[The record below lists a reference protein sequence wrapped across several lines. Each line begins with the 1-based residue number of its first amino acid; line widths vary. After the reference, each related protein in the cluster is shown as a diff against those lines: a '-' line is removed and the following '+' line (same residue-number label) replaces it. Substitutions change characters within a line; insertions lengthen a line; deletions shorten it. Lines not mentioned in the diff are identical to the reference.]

1 MNIFPPFV
9 SPLECFSKLKKNL
22 NNRLVLVPQTV
33 HIMHHMERSGGLGQG
48 PWSADTESQSPSWCV
63 WCKHWWKG
71 IHGRLFNMH
80 IHWEDI
86 LALNRQCIPFAFS
99 LLPPLFFTYACIY
112 NMHIFYM
119 SYLQL
124 WHQWQCHHFVRLHI
138 KMLWKEDAE
147 GLGFPGRNIMR
158 VMHGKYTLC
167 CLQNRHK

>member
-9 SPLECFSKLKKNL
+9 SPLESFSKLKKNL

-86 LALNRQCIPFAFS
+86 LALNSVFLSPFLSFH
-99 LLPPLFFTYACIY
+99 LYFLHMHVYIICIY
-112 NMHIFYM
+112 FTWAICNYGISDSVIILFGCILKCFGRRM
-119 SYLQL
+119 QK
-124 WHQWQCHHFVRLHI
+124 V
-138 KMLWKEDAE
+138 
-147 GLGFPGRNIMR
+147 LGFQEG
-158 VMHGKYTLC
+158 T
-167 CLQNRHK
+167 